1 MKCRA
6 CWADKAYVRQARGW
20 REIAMTWLGFV
31 PLKCQHCYHRFSVLR
46 LMTLGQQLTP
56 PPRKALP
63 ARHEPVLQA
72 YPQHSSE
79 STAAVATR
87 QLQR

>member
-31 PLKCQHCYHRFSVLR
+31 PLKCQHCYHKFAVLR
-46 LMTLGQQLTP
+46 PLTIGQQLTP
-56 PPRKALP
+56 PVRKTSPVRQESGGLACGQHGEIAP
-63 ARHEPVLQA
+63 SATATAR
-72 YPQHSSE
+72 
-79 STAAVATR
+79 
-87 QLQR
+87 